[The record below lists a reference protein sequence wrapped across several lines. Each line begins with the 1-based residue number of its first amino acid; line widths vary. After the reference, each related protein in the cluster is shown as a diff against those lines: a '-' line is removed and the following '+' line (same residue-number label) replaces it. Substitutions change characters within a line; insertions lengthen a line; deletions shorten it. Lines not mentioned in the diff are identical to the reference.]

1 MVSGLVYVGTTSFT
15 FSKTTKQ
22 DIVLSISTAS
32 VFPVTEIATAA
43 AISDGLNSKKSMPA
57 FNSQQAQH

>member
-1 MVSGLVYVGTTSFT
+1 MVSGLVCVGTTSFT